1 MGRPVVL
8 RRRLPG
14 LTQQP
19 MQRNH
24 VRDHK
29 QRHVQDRN
37 GIGSAQ
43 LSCNRWKVG
52 VDGVVIVD
60 QGVCKCCWCFFWA
73 VMAAREREDQRIVT
87 L

>member
-1 MGRPVVL
+1 MGQPVVL

-29 QRHVQDRN
+29 QGHVQDRN
-37 GIGSAQ
+37 GIGSPTVLQ
-43 LSCNRWKVG
+43 QMEGWRGWRGNSRSGCLQMLLV
-52 VDGVVIVD
+52 
-60 QGVCKCCWCFFWA
+60 FFWA